1 MGKAA
6 GGPLDA
12 WIKSERLEPHE
23 SLRTN
28 LQTLF
33 SPFVEGSTVPIS
45 KPKVLLPK
53 PVGESKS
60 GATRLSELRSRKVQ
74 SEECTS
80 GASSSKFFQS
90 KSRRTAVAR
99 KTESIVVDLVL
110 EDEPPEK
117 NVHERQ
123 ASSQDETGTTTS
135 DLAASVSISMPPS
148 PVCSTIFS
156 SPMKAK
162 SERADSPLSSP
173 ESSNGHDGRQ
183 RSTAGFT
190 SPSEENLDIFEGDQ
204 QVRHPPAIYRDAEG
218 TDHPPTPSPSNDAN
232 GSGVIAPHTPDVGA
246 LSQQEERTPTQH
258 EAEQK
263 LKKEIDLSR
272 FYPKDDMVTSPIE
285 VVSDIETDV
294 EETQRETMEEI
305 SRRAEQEEK
314 KIKAVAA
321 GWKAKYTFGGI
332 VS

>member
-1 MGKAA
+1 M
-6 GGPLDA
+6 
-12 WIKSERLEPHE
+12 
-23 SLRTN
+23 
-28 LQTLF
+28 
-33 SPFVEGSTVPIS
+33 PIS